1 MINISSGNG
10 LVANMHQAIAWT
22 NANQGFSWGM
32 PLQSRNELKVSMVG
46 YSLHLMHHIDDVSS
60 TEPLDTNS
68 NTWQDIV
75 FLIFETFLFK
85 KMFAQYV

>member
-1 MINISSGNG
+1 
-10 LVANMHQAIAWT
+10 
-22 NANQGFSWGM
+22 
-32 PLQSRNELKVSMVG
+32 MVG
-46 YSLHLMHHIDDVSS
+46 NSLHLMHHIDDFSS

-75 FLIFETFLFK
+75 FVIFETILFK